1 MAGKSTVLFPAFCG
15 RGVKVEKNRTNDM
28 TTGNPIKLIIMFMI
42 PMFLGNIFQQFYNIV
57 DSIVAGQFIGVDAL
71 GSDRKYR
78 FADVLCDRMAEWP
91 QQWIR
96 NHCGTDVWS

>member
-1 MAGKSTVLFPAFCG
+1 
-15 RGVKVEKNRTNDM
+15 
-28 TTGNPIKLIIMFMI
+28 MFMI

-71 GSDRKYR
+71 AAIGSTGSP
-78 FADVLCDRMAEWP
+78 DVFCNRMAEWP

>member
-57 DSIVAGQFIGVDAL
+57 DSIVTETVSCHAVTSDTQKNQFRPSARIL
-71 GSDRKYR
+71 KNT
-78 FADVLCDRMAEWP
+78 F
-91 QQWIR
+91 I
-96 NHCGTDVWS
+96 